1 MAAKPRAKK
10 RPKQLAEAPDGSL
23 QRVDPAEAERLSTIK
38 AVAKL
43 QLDGLSKAEIA
54 MSLNISQYQVGK
66 ALDDPRMRL
75 AVAREQARR
84 AGETAITEAIAIAQA
99 EYRLARAWEVLDMEL
114 ESKDPW
120 IRHQA
125 ALAIIA
131 AANRA
136 AETTSQ
142 QQLIIA
148 PELIYDDQDLQD
160 KDEDS
165 AFPSELTVI
174 DSEMDDDDP
183 V

>member
-1 MAAKPRAKK
+1 MAASGGRSK
-10 RPKQLAEAPDGSL
+10 RQLAALPDGTIKAVTE
-23 QRVDPAEAERLSTIK
+23 QEAEAVSTIK

-43 QLDGLSKAEIA
+43 HADGIRPDEIA
-54 MSLNISQYQVGK
+54 LALSISRYKVDK
-66 ALDDPRMRL
+66 ALKDPRMRL
-75 AVAREQARR
+75 AVARIQAER
-84 AGETAITEAIAIAQA
+84 AGEVAVTEQIAAAQA

-136 AETTSQ
+136 AETASQ

-165 AFPSELTVI
+165 AFPPELTVI
-174 DSEMDDDDP
+174 DAEMDDDDP